1 MLHSNS
7 VRGHDTRTFLPVDDR
22 PPLRGDF
29 RPAIMQTLVIDG
41 SEWRSQKDFYDA
53 LSDLLGGVERHCR
66 SSGAFLETMIYYPE
80 LNLQQP
86 PYEVAITN
94 SPAELRP
101 FLFDFACGVAEA
113 REDRRANPRW
123 GDDIVVVV
131 TVA

>member
-7 VRGHDTRTFLPVDDR
+7 ERGHDTRTFLLVDDQ
-22 PPLRGDF
+22 PLFRRDA
-29 RPAIMQTLVIDG
+29 RPAAMRALEING
-41 SEWRSQKDFYDA
+41 SQWRSQKDFYDA

-80 LNLQQP
+80 LNLAQP
-86 PYEVAITN
+86 PYEVVITN
-94 SPAELRP
+94 SPAALRP

-113 REDRRANPRW
+113 RQDRRVNPRW
-123 GDDIVVVV
+123 GDDMEVVV